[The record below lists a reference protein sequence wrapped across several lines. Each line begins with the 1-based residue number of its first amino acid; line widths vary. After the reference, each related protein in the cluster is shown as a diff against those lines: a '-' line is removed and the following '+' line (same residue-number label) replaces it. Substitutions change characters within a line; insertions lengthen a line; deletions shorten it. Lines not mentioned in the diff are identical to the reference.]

1 MNMVALASLA
11 AVFILGSQ
19 IGTSL
24 AGDTCHSRAV
34 GTDGT
39 PLIGAALTSFMT
51 QCLKDACEAKAIDKN
66 GNKLTGAVKESF
78 MKRCQGRG

>member
-1 MNMVALASLA
+1 MNTVAFASLV

-19 IGTSL
+19 IGTSF
-24 AGDTCHSRAV
+24 ASDTCQSRAV
-34 GTDGT
+34 GTDGL

-51 QCLKDACEAKAIDKN
+51 QCLKDACDAKAVDKN